1 MIVSERG
8 FTNPVNDIAW
18 RQQDPSKLFKYF
30 ISIYHMEKGNRK
42 TKLLTYSLKPLL
54 PQVMLYSPNRG
65 RAVHLPLL
73 RLLLSD
79 P

>member
-1 MIVSERG
+1 MIVSEQG
-8 FTNPVNDIAW
+8 FTNPVSDIAW
-18 RQQDPSKLFKYF
+18 RQQDPSMLFKYS

-54 PQVMLYSPNRG
+54 PQVMLYFPNRG
-65 RAVHLPLL
+65 SAVHLPLL
-73 RLLLSD
+73 RLLLLD